1 MAFDG
6 RNPVKLV
13 YAAGEEGFEVT
24 AWLDR
29 VPVIGEEIYLVDD
42 EEGGRFPKGLGGKA
56 FTVKHV
62 VWKVKELADVEPPL
76 PEVLLKP

>member
-1 MAFDG
+1 MAINA

-13 YAAGEEGFEVT
+13 YAAGEESFEVT
-24 AWLDR
+24 AWLNR
-29 VPVIGEEIYLVDD
+29 VPSVGEEIYLVND
-42 EEGGRFPKGLGGKA
+42 EEEGRFPEHLSGQT

-62 VWKVKELADVEPPL
+62 VWKVKEFADVEPPL